1 MAKRVE
7 DKKKVAEAKKS
18 ADAKQKAAKP
28 APKSDPAVKPVA
40 APTPAAEK
48 PAAEVVENEIVD
60 FAITARK
67 YKTYLTRKFK
77 ERKFWVD
84 PSPFE
89 ILSYIP
95 GTVISVD
102 VKAGRVVEEGK
113 QILILE
119 AMKMQNKV
127 EMPFTARIKKINV
140 KAGEKIPKDFVMIEL
155 EPIEK

>member
-1 MAKRVE
+1 M
-7 DKKKVAEAKKS
+7 
-18 ADAKQKAAKP
+18 
-28 APKSDPAVKPVA
+28 
-40 APTPAAEK
+40 
-48 PAAEVVENEIVD
+48 
-60 FAITARK
+60 
-67 YKTYLTRKFK
+67 
-77 ERKFWVD
+77 
-84 PSPFE
+84 
-89 ILSYIP
+89 
-95 GTVISVD
+95 D